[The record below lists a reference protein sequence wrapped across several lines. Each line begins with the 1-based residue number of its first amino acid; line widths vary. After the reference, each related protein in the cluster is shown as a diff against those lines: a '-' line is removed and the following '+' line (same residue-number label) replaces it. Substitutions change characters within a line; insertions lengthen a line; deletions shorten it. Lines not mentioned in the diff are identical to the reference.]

1 MTDAEQALF
10 DSLPGPPVRAV
21 LKPTNLWIVEWLP
34 SNEQCTGRLLHEW
47 IQERRVGWSVYSKC
61 ASKQAVLSSIE
72 RATNRSENSR
82 MIPVLHLEAHGDEN
96 GLGGPDDNGGEE
108 SLMWQELTEPLQELN
123 LVTRCNLIVVVASC
137 VGYAGIKLFDKGP
150 RAPAIALIG
159 PDAPIISSRLLS
171 ATKEIYRRLMDDENP
186 NIDEILISASRE
198 AGGVSFE
205 PEPFTVFAYE
215 TLAEL
220 LINLMRKDH
229 KHKQVKQNLIQEM
242 WDKMFMID
250 LYPENR
256 EKFGVNWAEIVDIIL
271 CNQS

>member
-1 MTDAEQALF
+1 M
-10 DSLPGPPVRAV
+10 
-21 LKPTNLWIVEWLP
+21 
-34 SNEQCTGRLLHEW
+34 
-47 IQERRVGWSVYSKC
+47 
-61 ASKQAVLSSIE
+61 
-72 RATNRSENSR
+72 
-82 MIPVLHLEAHGDEN
+82 
-96 GLGGPDDNGGEE
+96 
-108 SLMWQELTEPLQELN
+108 N
-123 LVTRCNLIVVVASC
+123 LVTRCNLIVVLASC

-150 RAPAIALIG
+150 RAPAITLIG
-159 PDAPIISSRLLS
+159 PNAPIISSRLLS

-220 LINLMRKDH
+220 LINLMRKDY